1 MKREEKRN
9 SREELEIK
17 GDRSLNS
24 CMYARNGEEKTEKKT
39 PL

>member
-1 MKREEKRN
+1 MKWEKKRKCREK
-9 SREELEIK
+9 LGIK

>member
-24 CMYARNGEEKTEKKT
+24 CMYAKKWREKREKKT